1 MDSKYKFK
9 GNIYTIII
17 LIGIIL
23 AIVLNMQKFLRN
35 INTLIS
41 VLSPLFLASF
51 MAFILNLL
59 VTKWESI
66 YFPNSKNK
74 IINKS
79 RRGICILL
87 SIFTVSLIIYFIA
100 SLIAPQVSKSIS
112 VFIEQFPELF
122 DKAKESLASYSTSY
136 PGLTKKLLSNNVD
149 GQQIIQK
156 FIKTSTVW
164 AGGFISILGSF
175 FGTVTTILMAS
186 ILAIYIVAGKE
197 TLMRQFDKLFKKII
211 PETRLR
217 KTYYILD
224 EANSTFRSFFI
235 GQFIEAVILGA
246 LCTIGMYLF
255 GFPYPAM
262 IGSVVGFTTLIPL
275 IGAFLGG
282 LFGFLMIFAVNP
294 FSSMLFLVFLIVL
307 QQFESNVIYPRVVGT
322 SVGLPAIWVLAS
334 IIVGGGL
341 FGFLGLLFCVPFT
354 ATVYKLIKK
363 AVNDTLFIDEQEPTS
378 E

>member
-156 FIKTSTVW
+156 FIKTSTIW